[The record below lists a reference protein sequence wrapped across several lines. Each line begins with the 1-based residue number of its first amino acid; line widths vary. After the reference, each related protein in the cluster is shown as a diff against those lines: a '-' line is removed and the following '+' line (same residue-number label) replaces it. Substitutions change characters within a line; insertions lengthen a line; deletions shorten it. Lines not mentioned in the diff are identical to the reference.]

1 MTETALRA
9 AAYLRV
15 STAKQADNDLSL
27 PDQKRHAQAHCERR
41 GWKLV
46 ETFNEHGASALDEDR
61 PEFQRMVDRA
71 CSKDHPFDVIVVHSF
86 SRFSRDAMHSEFYTR
101 KLRKAG
107 VDIVSITQEFATDPA
122 GDMARQMMNLFDQ
135 YSSAENAKHTRRAM
149 IENARQGFWNGSR
162 PPFGYK
168 VEVKEK
174 RGTKEKKA
182 LVIEPSEAAVVRQV
196 FDLCRGAE
204 AKSKGL
210 KAIVTYL
217 NDRGI
222 TRRGRAWGTGSLH
235 DLLHDATYA
244 GTSYFNRTDSRT
256 LIAKKFSEWVPVAVP
271 AIVTRGIFDSVQSL
285 LADRRPVRVPGRA
298 LSSPT
303 MLAGVAKC
311 LACGAAMIVNTG
323 SGRGGHYR
331 YYACSTLIRKGR
343 KHCVGLRVRMDK
355 LDGQVLEMFAERLF
369 RPERLAALLGA
380 YVTANAA
387 TDKARKE
394 KLRLAKERRGDVD
407 ASIVRLVDAIEH
419 GIMTPD
425 DPTLSERMS
434 KLRLQRDELDQD
446 IKRAQLDQGP
456 GLSALNPERLAKL
469 CAEMRKRFAEG
480 PPELRQAYMK
490 LLLEKAEVDGV
501 ETRLT
506 GSKVLLAK
514 FAETGGAFSVPEVL
528 TYVREWRAVAGE
540 AGHNWLRVI

>member
-15 STAKQADNDLSL
+15 STAKQAENDLSL
-27 PDQKRHAQAHCERR
+27 PDQHRHAQAHCERR
-41 GWKLV
+41 GWTLV
-46 ETFNEHGASALDEDR
+46 EVFNEQGASALDEDR
-61 PEFQRMVDRA
+61 PEFQRMIDRA
-71 CSKDHPFDVIVVHSF
+71 CAKDHPYDVIVVHSF

-101 KLRKAG
+101 KLRKSG
-107 VDIVSITQEFATDPA
+107 VDIVSITQEFATNPA
-122 GDMARQMMNLFDQ
+122 GEMARQMMNLFDQ
-135 YSSAENAKHTRRAM
+135 YSSSENSKHTRRAM

-168 VEVKEK
+168 VVVKEL
-174 RGTKEKKA
+174 RGTKEKKVLA
-182 LVIEPSEAAVVRQV
+182 IEPNEAAVVRQV
-196 FDLCRGAE
+196 FDLCRGAN

-244 GTSYFNRTDSRT
+244 GTSYFNRTDSR
-256 LIAKKFSEWVPVAVP
+256 IKVAKKFAEWIPVTVP
-271 AIVTRGIFDSVQSL
+271 AIISREIFDSVQSL

-311 LACGAAMIVNTG
+311 RACGAAMIVNTG
-323 SGRGGHYR
+323 SGHGGHYR

-343 KHCVGLRVRMDK
+343 KHCTGLRVRMDK
-355 LDGQVLEMFAERLF
+355 LDGQVLTMLSDRVFQ
-369 RPERLAALLGA
+369 PQRLAAMLGE
-380 YVTANAA
+380 YVKTNAA
-387 TDKARKE
+387 NDNARKE
-394 KLRLAKERRGDVD
+394 QLRQAKERRGDIN
-407 ASIVRLVDAIEH
+407 ASIVRLVDMVER

-425 DPTLSERMS
+425 DPTIAERMS

-446 IKRAQLDQGP
+446 IKRAQIDQGP
-456 GLSALNPERLAKL
+456 GLAALNPERLTKL
-469 CAEMRKRFAEG
+469 CDEMRKRLAEG

-490 LLLEKAEVDGV
+490 LFLEKAEIDGA

-514 FAETGGAFSVPEVL
+514 FARTGGVFSVPEVL
-528 TYVREWRAVAGE
+528 TYVREWRPREESNLRPAV
-540 AGHNWLRVI
+540 

>member
-27 PDQKRHAQAHCERR
+27 PDQKRHAEAHCERR

-182 LVIEPSEAAVVRQV
+182 LVIEPTEAAVVRQV

-256 LIAKKFSEWVPVAVP
+256 LVTKKFAEWVPVTVP
-271 AIVTRGIFDSVQSL
+271 AIVTRTIFDSVQSL
-285 LADRRPVRVPGRA
+285 LADRRPIRVPGRA

-311 LACGAAMIVNTG
+311 RACGAAMIVNTG

-355 LDGQVLEMFAERLF
+355 LDGQVLEMFADRLF

-380 YVTANAA
+380 YVQSNAA

-394 KLRLAKERRGDVD
+394 KLRQAKERRGDVN

-446 IKRAQLDQGP
+446 IKRAQIDQGP
-456 GLSALNPERLAKL
+456 GLSALNPERLANL
-469 CAEMRKRFAEG
+469 CTEMRKRFADG
-480 PPELRQAYMK
+480 SPELRQAYMK

-528 TYVREWRAVAGE
+528 TYVREWRPQEESNLWDV
-540 AGHNWLRVI
+540 HLKD